1 MQRLT
6 CIIHPIESKIWL
18 PCAEDIVIR
27 LKLSYKILL
36 KIWLRNQSSWVIMR
50 EQRERE
56 RERFAPGMM
65 PMKEIHYI

>member
-1 MQRLT
+1 MQRLA

-18 PCAEDIVIR
+18 PGIEDIVIR
-27 LKLSYKILL
+27 LKLSYKSSL
-36 KIWLRNQSSWVIMR
+36 KIWLRNQSSWVIM
-50 EQRERE
+50 RE